1 MDASDNGNGGNMI
14 LTDTNAVV
22 NYALNLILFFLFY
35 IVLTI
40 IDHYYEVH
48 SIPPLAMCVSH
59 NWSQQTL
66 KELSLFSVAV
76 APYFLFGLG
85 NIGYS
90 WSLFK
95 SLGDRTQ
102 RKRESLHKQ
111 IPLREFIFSIIL
123 LFVMAIIGTPNY
135 QMNVFITEYK
145 ITVCV
150 IILVADILKGPLTIK
165 LAFKVNHKNQRKT
178 KEDRRLAILE
188 HATLEKLNNASSK
201 KQTIV

>member
-95 SLGDRTQ
+95 SLGNRTQ
-102 RKRESLHKQ
+102 RIRESLHKQ

-123 LFVMAIIGTPNY
+123 LFVIVLLGSPNY
-135 QMNVFITEYK
+135 QMSVYFSEYYITAS
-145 ITVCV
+145 V
-150 IILVADILKGPLTIK
+150 IIVIGDILKAPLTIK
-165 LAFKVNHKNQRKT
+165 LAFKDNHQN
-178 KEDRRLAILE
+178 
-188 HATLEKLNNASSK
+188 
-201 KQTIV
+201 

>member
-1 MDASDNGNGGNMI
+1 MDASYNGNGGNMI
-14 LTDTNAVV
+14 LTDQKSVF
-22 NYALNLILFFLFY
+22 NYALYLTLFFLFY
-35 IVLTI
+35 TGLTI
-40 IDHYYEVH
+40 IDHYFEFH
-48 SIPPLAMCVSH
+48 SIPPLELCVSRFR
-59 NWSQQTL
+59 NSQQTL

-123 LFVMAIIGTPNY
+123 LFVIVLLGSPNY
-135 QMNVFITEYK
+135 QMNVYFSEYYITAS
-145 ITVCV
+145 V
-150 IILVADILKGPLTIK
+150 IIVIGDILKAPLTIK
-165 LAFKVNHKNQRKT
+165 LAFKVNHQNQRKT
-178 KEDRRLAILE
+178 KEDRRMAILE
-188 HATLEKLNNASSK
+188 HARLERSSK
-201 KQTIV
+201 RPTIV

>member
-1 MDASDNGNGGNMI
+1 MDASNNGNGGNMI
-14 LTDTNAVV
+14 LTDTNAVL

-40 IDHYYEVH
+40 IDNYFEVH
-48 SIPPLAMCVSH
+48 SLPPLAMCVSH

-95 SLGDRTQ
+95 SLGNRTE
-102 RKRESLHKQ
+102 RIRESLHKQ
-111 IPLREFIFSIIL
+111 IPLREFIFSIVL

-135 QMNVFITEYK
+135 QMNVYTSEYK

-165 LAFKVNHKNQRKT
+165 LAFRVNHKNQRKT

-188 HATLEKLNNASSK
+188 HATFERLNNASSK
-201 KQTIV
+201 RQTFV